1 MEEPIAIA
9 SLIPIWQT
17 DAKHAESGSSANR
30 GSDFHASAAG
40 QTRDSDTC
48 TIYTIESQW
57 DFSLGELTA
66 TRQQIIVA
74 HVPTHDHNP
83 IETTTMTY
91 DQLRLLGPLRLIALS
106 AAFIPLT
113 IASLV
118 FSLQFGKLTSYGAF
132 QHAWFGRFWGWFGPL
147 STEQGKAAVE
157 PLLKDAE
164 GVVLDIGPGNGQ
176 WLYLF
181 AAGQNSKITKIYGV
195 EPNTEHHKALRESI
209 VRAGLE
215 GVYEILSVGAEDLGT
230 CGIREGSID
239 TIATVQVL
247 CSVPGPQKIV
257 KALYPYLKPGG
268 RWLVYEH
275 IRTPHRHDLVSS
287 WQGQCNTYAG
297 TARADRKSRV
307 DRSCMAALFRWLL
320 YHSSHR

>member
-1 MEEPIAIA
+1 
-9 SLIPIWQT
+9 
-17 DAKHAESGSSANR
+17 
-30 GSDFHASAAG
+30 
-40 QTRDSDTC
+40 
-48 TIYTIESQW
+48 
-57 DFSLGELTA
+57 
-66 TRQQIIVA
+66 
-74 HVPTHDHNP
+74 
-83 IETTTMTY
+83 MTF
-91 DQLRLLGPLRLIALS
+91 DQLRLLGPLQLIALS
-106 AAFIPLT
+106 AAFIPVT

-118 FSLQFGKLTSYGAF
+118 WSLQLDKLTSYGAF
-132 QHAWFGRFWGWFGPL
+132 QHAWFGRFWKWFGPQ
-147 STEQGKAAVE
+147 STDHGRASVE

-181 AAGQNSKITKIYGV
+181 AAAKNSKITKIYGV
-195 EPNTEHHKALRESI
+195 EPNTEHHASLRESI

-247 CSVPGPQKIV
+247 CSVPGPQKII

-287 WQGQCNTYAG
+287 WQ
-297 TARADRKSRV
+297 
-307 DRSCMAALFRWLL
+307 ALIDHVWPHFFDGCSITRPTDEWLL
-320 YHSSHR
+320 QAGEWESADLKPGDDETKYDVIPHAIGTLVKKR